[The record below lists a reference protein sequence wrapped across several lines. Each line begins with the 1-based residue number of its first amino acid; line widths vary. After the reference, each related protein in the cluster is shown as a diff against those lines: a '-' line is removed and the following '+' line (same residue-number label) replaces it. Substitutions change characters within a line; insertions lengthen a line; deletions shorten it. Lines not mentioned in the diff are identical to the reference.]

1 MCAKANALSPA
12 DRLGREWAYVHA
24 GGHGPAEPGDVGGG
38 AGQVVVNGNGSC
50 RGQIGSE
57 FVQSPALAA
66 FRPLEG
72 TGGEAGDLLELRAQ
86 VGGTGIA

>member
-1 MCAKANALSPA
+1 MPRFNALPPA

-66 FRPLEG
+66 FRVLICFGVSFVLHKMIP
-72 TGGEAGDLLELRAQ
+72 RK
-86 VGGTGIA
+86 V